1 MKQDYGLIF
10 KESRENA
17 RLTQERAAELLG
29 RSVRTI
35 SYYESN
41 ETLPSVKMMLKMA
54 KVYEDKLLLYKLAD
68 PRVAKMQ
75 RTLPSK
81 GIINMLDIVNQISSI
96 APQLVTIARD
106 DRIEK
111 EEMEVWNKGLDISD
125 DMIMTGLALKY
136 IHTEKDKKMAVI

>member
-1 MKQDYGLIF
+1 MKYDYGLIF

-17 RLTQERAAELLG
+17 GFTQEDAAELLD
-29 RSVRTI
+29 RSVRTM
-35 SYYESN
+35 SDYECN
-41 ETLPSVKMMLKMA
+41 KTLPGVDMMLKMA
-54 KVYEDKLLLYKLAD
+54 RVYEDKLLLYKLAD

-111 EEMEVWNKGLDISD
+111 EEMEIWNKGLDISD

-136 IHTEKDKKMAVI
+136 IHTEKDKKVAVI

>member
-1 MKQDYGLIF
+1 MKHDYGLIF
-10 KESRENA
+10 KESRESA
-17 RLTQERAAELLG
+17 RLTQERAAELLE
-29 RSVRTI
+29 RSVKTI
-35 SYYESN
+35 SDYECN
-41 ETLPSVKMMLKMA
+41 KTLPPVEVMFRMSST
-54 KVYEDKLLLYKLAD
+54 YRDKLLLYKLAD
-68 PRVAKMQ
+68 PKVAKIQ